1 MTDTVRKTHTAY
13 NITKNKQK
21 KNLYHREDSVH
32 EITKY
37 IRKSRSLKRPDENKT
52 EPKHLQDKDVYLDMI
67 NEQRRIEQT
76 RRPFSK
82 EAQR

>member
-13 NITKNKQK
+13 KITRNKEK
-21 KNLYHREDSVH
+21 IFTTRKTVFTV
-32 EITKY
+32 ITKY
-37 IRKSRSLKRPDENKT
+37 IRNSRSLIKPDENKT
-52 EPKHLQDKDVYLDMI
+52 EPKHLQDKDVYLDMM

-82 EAQR
+82 EAQC